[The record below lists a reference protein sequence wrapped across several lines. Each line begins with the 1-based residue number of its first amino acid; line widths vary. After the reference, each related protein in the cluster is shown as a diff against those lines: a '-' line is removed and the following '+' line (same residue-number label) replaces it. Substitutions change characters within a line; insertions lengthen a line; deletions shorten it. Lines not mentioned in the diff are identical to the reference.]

1 MGKLKKYFS
10 IYIAVILILGAF
22 ATGLYIGRGR
32 RAGDVETGWQI
43 FSSIIEGNEEKP
55 SEVDFGLFWQVW
67 NVIEE
72 KFTDGPLDYQEMVYG
87 AISGMIDSLGDPYTV
102 FMKPQEAE
110 EFEQEMQGK
119 FEGIGAEIGIRND
132 HLTIIAPLADSPAEQ
147 AGLRARDM
155 VIQIDD
161 YDASDISLL
170 EAVTRIRGE
179 KGTEV
184 VLKVLRE
191 GVDDPFEIRIVRD
204 EIKVESV
211 KWEIKENNIAL
222 IEVSRFGEETEGEFK
237 KAVGKILSS
246 DPKGIV
252 LDLRN
257 NPGGYLDTA
266 VKIGSEF
273 ISKKEVV
280 AIEEFA
286 GGEQNQFRSKGPA
299 RLQGL
304 PIIVLVNEGSASASE
319 ILGGALQ
326 DYGIAR
332 LVGKKTFGKGS
343 VQQLEEFY
351 DGSKVR
357 VTIAKWLT
365 PKGRY
370 IHEEGIEPDF
380 EVDLSN
386 EDINA
391 DRDPQMERAIE
402 LLTSD

>member
-1 MGKLKKYFS
+1 MGKLRKYFL
-10 IYIAVILILGAF
+10 IYIAVILILGSF
-22 ATGLYIGRGR
+22 ATGLFIGRGR
-32 RAGDVETGWQI
+32 RAGDTEIGWQI
-43 FSSIIEGNEEKP
+43 FSNIIEGNEEKP
-55 SEVDFGLFWQVW
+55 SEVDFSLFWQVW

-72 KFTDGPLDYQEMVYG
+72 KFMNGPLDYQEMVYG

-132 HLTIIAPLADSPAEQ
+132 RLTIIAPLADSPAEQ
-147 AGLRARDM
+147 AGLRARDV

-161 YDASDISLL
+161 YGAIDISLL
-170 EAVTRIRGE
+170 DAVMRIRGE

-184 VLKVLRE
+184 ILKVLRE
-191 GVDDPFEIRIVRD
+191 GVDDPFEIKIVRD

-211 KWEIKENNIAL
+211 KWEIKENKIAL
-222 IEVSRFGEETEGEFK
+222 IEISRFGEETEDEFE
-237 KAVGKILSS
+237 KAVGKILNS

-266 VKIGSEF
+266 VQIGSEF
-273 ISKKEVV
+273 IPKKEVV

-286 GGEQNQFRSKGPA
+286 GGEQSQFKSKGPV

-343 VQQLEEFY
+343 VQQLEEFN

-370 IHEEGIEPDF
+370 IHDEGIEPDF
-380 EVDLSN
+380 EVELSN

-391 DRDPQMERAIE
+391 DRDPQMERAME
-402 LLTSD
+402 LLTGE